1 MRNDCATI
9 AQRLRNDNTD
19 DGLPSRGAVIDQE
32 RRERDAVCLASA
44 RRRRAL
50 SLNNWAGCVTSR
62 SHRKATRRGHAHPP
76 DGVRPVSAFAEPWL
90 RQSERPGDYSTDL
103 VRRTCI
109 DPARS
114 PRTGNC
120 ETIANLNCTRL
131 PHTEIHGS
139 GKVVSNLNAVIY

>member
-1 MRNDCATI
+1 MRNDCVTTI
-9 AQRLRNDNTD
+9 PTMDY
-19 DGLPSRGAVIDQE
+19 
-32 RRERDAVCLASA
+32 RRAAPLSIRSGESEMPFVL
-44 RRRRAL
+44 RRRGVGGHCLWIIEQVAL
-50 SLNNWAGCVTSR
+50 LRDRTGR
-62 SHRKATRRGHAHPP
+62 RHDEATPT
-76 DGVRPVSAFAEPWL
+76 GVRPVSAFAEPWL

-120 ETIANLNCTRL
+120 ETIANLNCTRQ